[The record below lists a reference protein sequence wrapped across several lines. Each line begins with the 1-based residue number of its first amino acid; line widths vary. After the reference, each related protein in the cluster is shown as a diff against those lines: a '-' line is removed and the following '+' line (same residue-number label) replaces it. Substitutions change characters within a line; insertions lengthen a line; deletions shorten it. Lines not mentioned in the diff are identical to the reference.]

1 LSLEHEIENKIKE
14 LAAEVCEREGFVL
27 YDVDYGATKKV
38 VSIFIDK
45 EGGVNLDDCAKV
57 SSGLNF
63 ALDVE
68 DLITKAY
75 NLEVSSPGLER
86 HLKQKWHFE
95 KQIEKQINVVIKART
110 ETSKSLGAKN
120 LKGVLKKVED
130 EVFVLESDQG
140 KSFELPYEDIHK
152 CNVVF
157 EF

>member
-1 LSLEHEIENKIKE
+1 MSLEHEIENKIVE
-14 LAAEVCEREGFVL
+14 LATEICEREGCVL
-27 YDVDYGATKKV
+27 YDVDYGESKKV
-38 VSIFIDK
+38 VAVFIDK
-45 EGGVNLDDCAKV
+45 EGGVDLDDCAKV

-68 DLITKAY
+68 DLITKSY

-110 ETSKSLGAKN
+110 ETSKALGAKH

-130 EVFVLESDQG
+130 EKFVVESDQG
-140 KSFELPYEDIHK
+140 KSFELPYEDVHK
-152 CNVVF
+152 CNVIF